1 MLNNETLLFALN
13 DAPDELLEKTR
24 RSLRYRAQGRQT
36 DKMRRL
42 GRTLL
47 IAAILT
53 ALLVGTAFA
62 ARLIGLPVFGKPRL
76 PRKHQIR
83 YRKTRRA

>member
-24 RSLRYRAQGRQT
+24 RSLRYRARSGQTGRA
-36 DKMRRL
+36 RRL

-62 ARLIGLPVFGKPRL
+62 ARLIGLGGL
-76 PRKHQIR
+76 
-83 YRKTRRA
+83 RAGSFLGVGVLSMEGLSG